1 MPVIAFTIAATV
13 LAALC
18 IPVALML
25 APKGGLSASVS
36 EGLVTAGTT
45 SVERRLQQA
54 LVVFAVAAC
63 LCMLAVRLLG

>member
-13 LAALC
+13 FATLC
-18 IPVALML
+18 IPVTLML